1 MDYIDVVRKFL
12 KIIRERDAQLTE
24 TLKSGSIQDHEQ
36 YQRIIGELSGLSF
49 AEFTIKALLENEIS
63 LWEDEDE

>member
-1 MDYIDVVRKFL
+1 MDYIDLVRKFL
-12 KIIRERDAQLTE
+12 KLVRERDAQLTE

-49 AEFTIKALLENEIS
+49 AEFTIKDLLENEIS

>member
-1 MDYIDVVRKFL
+1 MDYIELVRKIL
-12 KIIRERDAQLTE
+12 KLVRERDAQLTE

>member
-1 MDYIDVVRKFL
+1 VDYIDLVRKFL
-12 KIIRERDAQLTE
+12 KLVRERDAQLTE

-49 AEFTIKALLENEIS
+49 AEFTIKDLLENEIS

>member
-1 MDYIDVVRKFL
+1 MDYIDLVRKFL
-12 KIIRERDAQLTE
+12 KLVRERDAQLTE